1 VCRFYVGEGLHPR
14 AHQRK
19 HIGSLHR
26 QRRRQHRE
34 RTRCRAVRVGAAAR
48 PPHDVR
54 PFAIGAVVVQTTK
67 PHFTPA
73 SVPSARPHQSA
84 LWYIEARG
92 QHSSDV
98 RPSDLLGAN
107 RQPWSSGSVVLKCK
121 YSSGGTGTYP
131 HAFPSQRRY
140 LLEPAPDAPPDRDAE
155 ESSSSTRRTQ
165 ADLFAAIA
173 ERRKRK
179 HA

>member
-1 VCRFYVGEGLHPR
+1 MREKGCTPGHINESTLEAHIASGDVSIENAPVAEQCELVLQPGHHMMCVHSQLEPSWCKRPNRTSLQHLCRLRDH
-14 AHQRK
+14 
-19 HIGSLHR
+19 
-26 QRRRQHRE
+26 
-34 RTRCRAVRVGAAAR
+34 TN
-48 PPHDVR
+48 
-54 PFAIGAVVVQTTK
+54 
-67 PHFTPA
+67 
-73 SVPSARPHQSA
+73 PSSG
-84 LWYIEARG
+84 LWYIETRG

-121 YSSGGTGTYP
+121 YSSGGAGTYP
-131 HAFPSQRRY
+131 HAFPSQCRY